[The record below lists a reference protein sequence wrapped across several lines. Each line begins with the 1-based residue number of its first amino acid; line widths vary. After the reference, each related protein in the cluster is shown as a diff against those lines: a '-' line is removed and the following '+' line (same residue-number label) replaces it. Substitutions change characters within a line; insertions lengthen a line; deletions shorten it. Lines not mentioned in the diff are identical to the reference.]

1 MTTEENKALVLRA
14 YDTLFNR
21 RDYLAAEQF
30 WPPDFIQ
37 HSSFFAPGRD
47 GLFDAIRSFPE
58 TFRYEYDIV
67 IAEGDLVIVYGRF
80 SGNGPVALVAAD
92 VLRVVDGRFIEH
104 WDVLQPEATR
114 ADSKS
119 GLPMF
124 RNTFPA

>member
-1 MTTEENKALVLRA
+1 MTTEENKALVLEA

-37 HSSFFAPGRD
+37 HSPYFPPGRD
-47 GLFDAIRSFPE
+47 GLFGAIKSFPA
-58 TFRYEYDIV
+58 TFRYEHDLMV
-67 IAEGDLVIVYGRF
+67 AEGDLVTVYGRF
-80 SGNGPVALVAAD
+80 SGNGPGALVAAD
-92 VLRVVDGRFIEH
+92 ILKIAGGKFVEH

-124 RNTFPA
+124 RDAFPA